1 MKGYRTLI
9 VNGAVCLIPI
19 VDLVTTGGELLLPV
33 LGPKGTAV
41 LSALGALNVALRWI
55 TTTPVMRSE

>member
-19 VDLVTTGGELLLPV
+19 VDLLTSGGELLLPL
-33 LGPKGTAV
+33 LGPKGAAV
-41 LSALGALNVALRWI
+41 LSGLGAVNIALRWV
-55 TTTPVMRSE
+55 TTTPVLRAE